1 MKQKQTATGPGAT
14 NRRRIF
20 LVATGAASVLT
31 LALAFVP
38 TAAEPAFKIADA
50 LPLTAT
56 TASRTTD
63 PTSRTTST
71 APAPARVPTTTKRPE
86 SPATATT
93 TTTAVQR
100 PAVATD
106 SPSVSLLR
114 AETSVRNMNYTPVAN
129 AWYPDSVPGPLLEAI
144 EAVPAGTVVGN
155 QGHKV
160 FFFVSGKYVGTDTS
174 DGSANLEFAY
184 STGLVVAVNY
194 DLYHPSD
201 PLCCPSAGART
212 VRFEWDGNQLHV
224 LDAIPTPDPAADPT
238 RN

>member
-1 MKQKQTATGPGAT
+1 MKQQQTATGADAT
-14 NRRRIF
+14 NRRRLF
-20 LVATGAASVLT
+20 LVATGAASVFT
-31 LALAFVP
+31 LALAFVA
-38 TAAEPAFKIADA
+38 TAADPAYRLADA
-50 LPLTAT
+50 LPQTAT
-56 TASRTTD
+56 AASRTTH
-63 PTSRTTST
+63 PTSKAMPTATT
-71 APAPARVPTTTKRPE
+71 PTTTKPPK
-86 SPATATT
+86 SPTTATT
-93 TTTAVQR
+93 TTTAVPQL
-100 PAVATD
+100 AAASD
-106 SPSVSLLR
+106 SPTVSLVR
-114 AETSVRNMNYTPVAN
+114 AEAAVRGMNYTPVAN

-174 DGSANLEFAY
+174 DGSANLEFAF

-201 PLCCPSAGART
+201 PLCCPSAGAKT
-212 VRFEWDGNQLHV
+212 VRFQWDGSQLHA